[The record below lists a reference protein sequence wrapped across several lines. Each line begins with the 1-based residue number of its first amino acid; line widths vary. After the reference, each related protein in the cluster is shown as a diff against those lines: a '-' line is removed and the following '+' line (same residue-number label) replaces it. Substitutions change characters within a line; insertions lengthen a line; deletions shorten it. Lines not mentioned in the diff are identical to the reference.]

1 MSVAE
6 VEVKPKKGEIVER
19 AVRYKPLNGAEEIE
33 LTINMVR
40 KYLTKPTKQGREASD
55 QDVVKFMMLCKAG
68 AFDPWQGDAVLV
80 GYDSAEGAEWSLITT
95 VHAMLKRAELSEGF
109 DGLEFGIVVMDA
121 NKIVIERQ
129 GTIVHDGENL
139 LGGWCKV
146 YRKDRSRPFYCQVN
160 LRTYDKGI
168 FRWKTDRPGMIAKVA
183 KGQAMRDAFPN
194 SLAGVYLREEFDA
207 MDHEP
212 KQLAEVGAAKV
223 AAASALTD
231 RLKARN
237 EAAAKPAI
245 ENKPEVESYSELFE
259 SLASEL
265 LTVTSFEELE
275 PIEAEIVMQKD
286 LSATEQ
292 KRLKALVAS
301 KKASLNAESN

>member
-6 VEVKPKKGEIVER
+6 AEVKPKKGELTER
-19 AVRYKPLNGAEEIE
+19 VVRYKPLNGGDEIE

-40 KYLTKPTKQGREASD
+40 KFLTKPTKAGREASD
-55 QDVVKFMMLCKAG
+55 AEVVKFMMLCKAG
-68 AFDPWQGDAVLV
+68 SFDPWQGDAVLV
-80 GYDSAEGAEWSLITT
+80 GYDSNDGAEWSLITT
-95 VHAMLKRAELSEGF
+95 VHAMLKRAELSDNF
-109 DGLEFGIVVMDA
+109 DGLDFGIVVMGAD
-121 NKIVIERQ
+121 KQVTERQ
-129 GTIVHDGENL
+129 GTIVYDNETL

-237 EAAAKPAI
+237 EAAKPVI
-245 ENKPEVESYSELFE
+245 ESKPEVEVYSELFE

-265 LTVTSFEELE
+265 LTVTSFEDLE
-275 PIEAEIVMQKD
+275 PIEAEVAMQKD
-286 LSATEQ
+286 LSEFER
-292 KRLKALVAS
+292 KRLKSLLAT
-301 KKASLNAESN
+301 KKSSLSAESN